1 THWEDDLKSLV
12 RTGNFRI
19 TRKVKA
25 ERIEYLSDL
34 ASVYPVFRKPTV
46 IVIDLSD
53 PKHETTDRSLDSL
66 VRNADNDPW
75 TWDGSGTGS
84 STAKVM
90 VVFGKTPVECR
101 RAPSKCRGLF
111 GCENIDAAL
120 LEVTRFE
127 LDPAP
132 RTAILAAQ
140 AETRRYEGT
149 TAEHNVAMARNKV
162 NIFQSFYPRL
172 VLTQSQGSSRG
183 HGYFIGCS
191 GYSHGFSS
199 GHQITSIPDNVDEQ
213 MLAKSLAG
221 QPISTDPD
229 KDTPPC
235 SKFVPGGTGLRQANC
250 RHPHIRD
257 GVVVKSR
264 IKQFKC
270 PARRAIYVPLDPS
283 IRKVLLVT
291 NNTGHNH
298 PMPIL
303 SKVSV
308 GVKETY
314 KNCVKAAG
322 VVGATVAKVDN
333 ASSTKVLLGG
343 KTPSA
348 FAPGLHGK
356 RAKRDIIAAA
366 KREQFPHGLDAAVGV
381 FSIYL
386 SGLSKPLPERYI
398 HGYITTEDGGICIL
412 TCVPYLLKLLDDPG
426 VQAFDDDTT
435 YKRILGKMN
444 EWEVTVYAK
453 VVGRAA
459 TVARA
464 YINRASA
471 DFFEKVFDE
480 LQRVKLMVTGKP
492 IPLKR
497 FVPGGNLL
505 VMNADMDG
513 AQILGVCRSVMK
525 HNVPKYSGIPN
536 DTPPEQVA
544 AEFIKI
550 CWRHAKEPVHD
561 FRSLV
566 SPADHAHLL
575 DFVYIESAEKLTEFS
590 AFVDSLGIKKIHDWW
605 AHKEMHTWIIPCLV
619 KSQSRLTAE
628 VWDTTPSTTNTNEA
642 QHAWTNSLTGTGLSF
657 AEGLTAAY
665 DVDRNVA
672 DEIELSLKTGIL
684 ANPHNESSHR
694 AARCT
699 TRHTTTSKK
708 ARESQQQNDAAQI
721 LRARLAEQ
729 VEKRRES
736 NALSKDL
743 KEQLQAINPTSG
755 RSGKQAAPALL
766 SASSSGRVKSLP
778 VRAGN
783 YDFFS
788 RRSPCFINI

>member
-1 THWEDDLKSLV
+1 MHWEDNFKSLV

-19 TRKVKA
+19 TRKVGA
-25 ERIEYLSDL
+25 ERIEYLPDL

-66 VRNADNDPW
+66 VRNADNDSW

-84 STAKVM
+84 STAQVSI
-90 VVFGKTPVECR
+90 VFGNTTVECR
-101 RAPSKCRGLF
+101 RAPSKCRGIF
-111 GCENIDAAL
+111 ACENIDTAL

-140 AETRRYEGT
+140 AETRRHEGT
-149 TAEHNVAMARNKV
+149 TAEHNVAMLCAISNATPSIRKAINAR
-162 NIFQSFYPRL
+162 
-172 VLTQSQGSSRG
+172 GSSRG

-191 GYSHGFSS
+191 GYSRGFDS

-221 QPISTDPD
+221 QAISTDPG

-235 SKFVPGGTGLRQANC
+235 SKFVPGGTGLSQTHC
-250 RHPHIRD
+250 RHPHIKN

-270 PARRAIYVPLDPS
+270 PARRAIYVPIDRS

-314 KNCVKAAG
+314 KGCVKAAG

-333 ASSTKVLLGG
+333 ASSTKVLLSG

-348 FAPGLHGK
+348 FAPGLHSK

-381 FSIYL
+381 FSIYFN
-386 SGLSKPLPERYI
+386 GLSKPLPERYI

-435 YKRILGKMN
+435 YKRILGKIN
-444 EWEVTVYAK
+444 EWEVTVYVKA
-453 VVGRAA
+453 VERAA

-464 YINRASA
+464 YINRGSA

-513 AQILGVCRSVMK
+513 GQILGICRSVMK
-525 HNVPKYSGIPN
+525 HNVPNYSGIPN
-536 DTPPEQVA
+536 DAPPEQVA

-566 SPADHAHLL
+566 SPADHARLL
-575 DFVYIESAEKLTEFS
+575 NFPYIESAEKLAEFS
-590 AFVDSLGIKKIHDWW
+590 AFVDSLGIKKVHDWW
-605 AHKEMHTWIIPCLV
+605 AHKEMHAWIIPCLV
-619 KSQSRLTAE
+619 KSQSRLSAE

-657 AEGLTAAY
+657 AEGLTAAHE
-665 DVDRNVA
+665 VDHNVA

-694 AARCT
+694 LARNT

-708 ARESQQQNDAAQI
+708 AHESQQQNDAAQV

-729 VEKRRES
+729 LEERRKS
-736 NALSKDL
+736 NALSKEL
-743 KEQLQAINPTSG
+743 KEQLQALNTTGG
-755 RSGKQAAPALL
+755 RSGKQAAPPLL
-766 SASSSGRVKSLP
+766 SASSSGRVKSVP

-783 YDFFS
+783 YYSFRAGVPS
-788 RRSPCFINI
+788 L

>member
-1 THWEDDLKSLV
+1 MRHYYFWRGAASEPDATHV
-12 RTGNFRI
+12 P
-19 TRKVKA
+19 
-25 ERIEYLSDL
+25 YL
-34 ASVYPVFRKPTV
+34 
-46 IVIDLSD
+46 
-53 PKHETTDRSLDSL
+53 
-66 VRNADNDPW
+66 N
-75 TWDGSGTGS
+75 G
-84 STAKVM
+84 
-90 VVFGKTPVECR
+90 
-101 RAPSKCRGLF
+101 
-111 GCENIDAAL
+111 
-120 LEVTRFE
+120 
-127 LDPAP
+127 
-132 RTAILAAQ
+132 
-140 AETRRYEGT
+140 
-149 TAEHNVAMARNKV
+149 
-162 NIFQSFYPRL
+162 
-172 VLTQSQGSSRG
+172 
-183 HGYFIGCS
+183 
-191 GYSHGFSS
+191 
-199 GHQITSIPDNVDEQ
+199 
-213 MLAKSLAG
+213 
-221 QPISTDPD
+221 
-229 KDTPPC
+229 
-235 SKFVPGGTGLRQANC
+235 
-250 RHPHIRD
+250 HPHVKD

-270 PARRAIYVPLDPS
+270 PARRAIYVPPDPS

-322 VVGATVAKVDN
+322 VVGATVAKVNN

-348 FAPGLHGK
+348 FAPGLHSK

-366 KREQFPHGLDAAVGV
+366 KREQFPHGLDA
-381 FSIYL
+381 
-386 SGLSKPLPERYI
+386 
-398 HGYITTEDGGICIL
+398 T
-412 TCVPYLLKLLDDPG
+412 
-426 VQAFDDDTT
+426 
-435 YKRILGKMN
+435 
-444 EWEVTVYAK
+444 VTVYAK
-453 VVGRAA
+453 VVERGLIAA

-464 YINRASA
+464 YINRAST

-492 IPLKR
+492 IPLKQ

-525 HNVPKYSGIPN
+525 HNVPEYSSIPN

-566 SPADHAHLL
+566 SPDDHARLL
-575 DFVYIESAEKLTEFS
+575 NFVYIESAEKLTEFS

-605 AHKEMHTWIIPCLV
+605 AHKEMHPWIIPCLV

-642 QHAWTNSLTGTGLSF
+642 QHAGTNSLTGTGLSF

-694 AARCT
+694 AARST

-708 ARESQQQNDAAQI
+708 AP
-721 LRARLAEQ
+721 EQ

-755 RSGKQAAPALL
+755 RSGKQAAPPLL
-766 SASSSGRVKSLP
+766 SASSSGRVKSVP

-783 YDFFS
+783 DGFFS
-788 RRSPCFINI
+788 RRSPFLINIFRPFWNPADAFAQRSGRYSSR